1 MRCPSR
7 MNNWLKHLF
16 NLDAAEKQ
24 NFTRFALPYSGINI
38 ALSFRQLTDS
48 NLIPNTKNF
57 LKECLL
63 YAGEKPKTIDKRL
76 EKEWQSLLNQFNK
89 LIPVYPEWEIKI
101 ARLLIQA
108 AHPIVTHLILL
119 EQIEVFVSFGFEIGD
134 VMDIQTWKTSGKN
147 SGMQSTGGLANAI
160 YVSCGGNPFV
170 NDKKYATYTTDGFAS
185 MARMLII
192 AGQEMGHF
200 ADIIRNSHGQP
211 VSRHSADLSGT
222 KAKEPTRIG
231 RLNDLKNNERT
242 QQKLINIGLKPLA
255 HFDRYHHHLCKYNVK
270 NRLRLFS
277 INAIRLMF
285 KGIFLTGALVHGYSF
300 VFKFRKEKYLGMQ
313 LVTCYEDMQFN
324 LAPKADVYSRDDKD
338 AEEAIACIEA
348 LARVPQQ
355 RNKWGDS
362 ATRVYMKNLYKIYY
376 ENVIPACIQSYNER
390 SSRPYSDKRRY
401 RSKPLWLKIKHLFKK
416 PKKPPITPLL
426 ME

>member
-1 MRCPSR
+1 MRNVYHILDHYPALEWYEMSIEDEQLAQALVQSGLLR
-7 MNNWLKHLF
+7 I
-16 NLDAAEKQ
+16 DAAEKQ

-57 LKECLL
+57 LKEGLL

-170 NDKKYATYTTDGFAS
+170 NDKKYVGYLEFSDG
-185 MARMLII
+185 
-192 AGQEMGHF
+192 
-200 ADIIRNSHGQP
+200 
-211 VSRHSADLSGT
+211 V
-222 KAKEPTRIG
+222 
-231 RLNDLKNNERT
+231 LKNLSKND
-242 QQKLINIGLKPLA
+242 QK
-255 HFDRYHHHLCKYNVK
+255 
-270 NRLRLFS
+270 
-277 INAIRLMF
+277 AID
-285 KGIFLTGALVHGYSF
+285 AVH
-300 VFKFRKEKYLGMQ
+300 
-313 LVTCYEDMQFN
+313 
-324 LAPKADVYSRDDKD
+324 
-338 AEEAIACIEA
+338 
-348 LARVPQQ
+348 
-355 RNKWGDS
+355 
-362 ATRVYMKNLYKIYY
+362 
-376 ENVIPACIQSYNER
+376 
-390 SSRPYSDKRRY
+390 
-401 RSKPLWLKIKHLFKK
+401 KIKK
-416 PKKPPITPLL
+416 
-426 ME
+426 